1 MGTKFEGD
9 CFFRGIDFMGIVCLG
24 GQEVGAQM
32 SGDQLS
38 LGPNVLQP
46 NLYDF
51 QKNIYFSYNMITHIL
66 FKLNS

>member
-1 MGTKFEGD
+1 
-9 CFFRGIDFMGIVCLG
+9 MGIVCLG

-66 FKLNS
+66 FELNS